1 MDALT
6 NTNAPM
12 MYDLRRFANEVMG
25 VKGVRMR
32 TDSPEFKFIADQ
44 AKKFNDMRMQALA
57 AGPQAEPKFMSITNA
72 EGRVIDV
79 LIKPNGE
86 PVVVEPK
93 TLNTQQG
100 MFTMSNPTN
109 AAPIIDPRTRQQV
122 QGYAAGP
129 MMGEDAAP
137 LGTYAPGQPAAP
149 TQTPAPTPMPSAA
162 LAPAPDQ
169 QAPQQ
174 AQFVR
179 VVSPD
184 GKTGIIPSN
193 QVDQAIKQGFQ
204 LAP

>member
-25 VKGVRMR
+25 VRGVRMR

-44 AKKFNDMRMQALA
+44 AKKFNDMRMQALSA
-57 AGPQAEPKFMSITNA
+57 SPQSEPKFMSITNP

-86 PVVVEPK
+86 PMVVEPK

-100 MFTMSNPTN
+100 MFTMANATN
-109 AAPIIDPRTRQQV
+109 AAPIIDPRTGQQV
-122 QGYAAGP
+122 KGYAAGIDL
-129 MMGEDAAP
+129 GEDAAP
-137 LGTYAPGQPAAP
+137 LGTYTPGQAAP
-149 TQTPAPTPMPSAA
+149 QQTPAPSPAPSAA
-162 LAPAPDQ
+162 PAPSP

-193 QVDQAIKQGFQ
+193 QVDQAVKQGFQ

>member
-25 VKGVRMR
+25 VRGVRMR

-44 AKKFNDMRMQALA
+44 AKKFNDMRMQALSA
-57 AGPQAEPKFMSITNA
+57 SPQSEPKFMSITNP

-86 PVVVEPK
+86 PMVIEPK

-100 MFTMSNPTN
+100 MFTMANATN
-109 AAPIIDPRTRQQV
+109 AAPIIDPRTGQQV
-122 QGYAAGP
+122 KGYAAGIDL
-129 MMGEDAAP
+129 GEDAAP
-137 LGTYAPGQPAAP
+137 LGAYTPGQAAP
-149 TQTPAPTPMPSAA
+149 QQTPAPSPAPSAA
-162 LAPAPDQ
+162 PAPSP

-193 QVDQAIKQGFQ
+193 QVDQAVKQGFQ

>member
-25 VKGVRMR
+25 VRGVRMR

-44 AKKFNDMRMQALA
+44 AKKFNDMRMQALSA
-57 AGPQAEPKFMSITNA
+57 SPQSEPKFMSITNP

-86 PVVVEPK
+86 PMVIEPK

-100 MFTMSNPTN
+100 MFTMANATN
-109 AAPIIDPRTRQQV
+109 AAPIIDPRTGQQV
-122 QGYAAGP
+122 KGYAAGIDL
-129 MMGEDAAP
+129 GEDAAP
-137 LGTYAPGQPAAP
+137 LGTYTPGQATPQ
-149 TQTPAPTPMPSAA
+149 QTPAPSPAPSAA
-162 LAPAPDQ
+162 PAPSP

-193 QVDQAIKQGFQ
+193 QVDQAVKQGFQ

>member
-25 VKGVRMR
+25 VRGVRMR

-44 AKKFNDMRMQALA
+44 AKKFNDMRMQALSA
-57 AGPQAEPKFMSITNA
+57 SPQSEPKFMSITNP

-86 PVVVEPK
+86 PMVVEPR

-100 MFTMSNPTN
+100 MFTMANATN
-109 AAPIIDPRTRQQV
+109 AAPIIDPRTGQQV
-122 QGYAAGP
+122 KGYAAGIDL
-129 MMGEDAAP
+129 GEDAAP
-137 LGTYAPGQPAAP
+137 LGTYTPGQAAP
-149 TQTPAPTPMPSAA
+149 QQTPAPSPAPSAA
-162 LAPAPDQ
+162 PAPSP

-174 AQFVR
+174 ARFVR

-193 QVDQAIKQGFQ
+193 QVDQAVKQGFQ

>member
-25 VKGVRMR
+25 VRGVRMR
-32 TDSPEFKFIADQ
+32 TDSPEFKFITDQ

-79 LIKPNGE
+79 LIKPDGE
-86 PVVVEPK
+86 PMVIEPK
-93 TLNTQQG
+93 TLTTPKG
-100 MFTMSNPTN
+100 TYTMRSATN
-109 AAPIIDPRTRQQV
+109 AVPVMLPDGSVAQNYTSSPL
-122 QGYAAGP
+122 
-129 MMGEDAAP
+129 MGEDDAS
-137 LGTYAPGQPAAP
+137 LGAYTPGQSAAP

-162 LAPAPDQ
+162 SAPTPAQ

>member
-1 MDALT
+1 
-6 NTNAPM
+6 
-12 MYDLRRFANEVMG
+12 
-25 VKGVRMR
+25 
-32 TDSPEFKFIADQ
+32 
-44 AKKFNDMRMQALA
+44 MRMQALSA
-57 AGPQAEPKFMSITNA
+57 SPQSEPKFMSITNP

-86 PVVVEPK
+86 PMVVEPK

-100 MFTMSNPTN
+100 MFTMANATN
-109 AAPIIDPRTRQQV
+109 AAPIIDPRTGQQV
-122 QGYAAGP
+122 KGYAAGIDL
-129 MMGEDAAP
+129 GEDAAP
-137 LGTYAPGQPAAP
+137 LGTYTPGQAAP
-149 TQTPAPTPMPSAA
+149 QQTPAPSPAPSAA
-162 LAPAPDQ
+162 PAPSP

-193 QVDQAIKQGFQ
+193 QVDQAVKQGFQ

>member
-86 PVVVEPK
+86 PMVVEPK
-93 TLNTQQG
+93 VQNTQQG

-109 AAPIIDPRTRQQV
+109 AVPLVDPRTGQQL
-122 QGYAAGP
+122 QGYAADP
-129 MMGEDAAP
+129 MMGGPSPAP
-137 LGTYAPGQPAAP
+137 LAGGGMAATNAPAASP
-149 TQTPAPTPMPSAA
+149 TQTPAPSPTPFPEGAVVRDKRNGKIYKVINGQ
-162 LAPAPDQ
+162 LVPGEDVPAGP
-169 QAPQQ
+169 
-174 AQFVR
+174 
-179 VVSPD
+179 
-184 GKTGIIPSN
+184 
-193 QVDQAIKQGFQ
+193 
-204 LAP
+204 

>member
-25 VKGVRMR
+25 VRGVRMR

-44 AKKFNDMRMQALA
+44 AKKFNDMRMQALSA
-57 AGPQAEPKFMSITNA
+57 SPQSEPKFMSITNP

-86 PVVVEPK
+86 PMVVEPK

-100 MFTMSNPTN
+100 MFTMANATN
-109 AAPIIDPRTRQQV
+109 AAPIIDPRTGQQV
-122 QGYAAGP
+122 KGYAAGIDL
-129 MMGEDAAP
+129 GEDAAP
-137 LGTYAPGQPAAP
+137 LGTYTPGQATPQ
-149 TQTPAPTPMPSAA
+149 QTPAPSPAPSAA
-162 LAPAPDQ
+162 PAPSP

-174 AQFVR
+174 ARFVR

-193 QVDQAIKQGFQ
+193 QVDQAVKQGFQ

>member
-25 VKGVRMR
+25 VRGVRMR

-44 AKKFNDMRMQALA
+44 AKKFNDMRMQALS
-57 AGPQAEPKFMSITNA
+57 AGPQSEPKFMSITNA

-86 PVVVEPK
+86 PMVIEPK

-100 MFTMSNPTN
+100 MFTMANATN
-109 AAPIIDPRTRQQV
+109 AAPIIDPRTGQQV
-122 QGYAAGP
+122 KGYAAGIDL
-129 MMGEDAAP
+129 GEDAAP
-137 LGTYAPGQPAAP
+137 LGTYTPGQATPQ
-149 TQTPAPTPMPSAA
+149 QTPAPSPAPSAA
-162 LAPAPDQ
+162 PAPSPQ
-169 QAPQQ
+169 VPQQ

-193 QVDQAIKQGFQ
+193 QVDQAVKQGFQ

>member
-25 VKGVRMR
+25 VRGVRMR

-44 AKKFNDMRMQALA
+44 AKKFNDMRMQALSA
-57 AGPQAEPKFMSITNA
+57 SPQSEPKFMSITNP

-86 PVVVEPK
+86 PMVIEPK

-100 MFTMSNPTN
+100 MFTMANATN
-109 AAPIIDPRTRQQV
+109 AAPIIDPRTGQQV
-122 QGYAAGP
+122 KGYAAGIDL
-129 MMGEDAAP
+129 GEDAAP
-137 LGTYAPGQPAAP
+137 LGTYTPGQATPQ
-149 TQTPAPTPMPSAA
+149 QTPAPSA
-162 LAPAPDQ
+162 APAPSP

-193 QVDQAIKQGFQ
+193 QVDQAVKQGFQ

>member
-129 MMGEDAAP
+129 MMGEDTAP

-162 LAPAPDQ
+162 PAPAPDQ

-193 QVDQAIKQGFQ
+193 QVDQALKQGFQ

>member
-25 VKGVRMR
+25 VRGVRMR

-44 AKKFNDMRMQALA
+44 AKKFNDMRMQALS
-57 AGPQAEPKFMSITNA
+57 AGPQSEPKFMSITNA

-79 LIKPNGE
+79 LIKPDGE
-86 PVVVEPK
+86 PMVIEPK

-100 MFTMSNPTN
+100 MFTMANATN
-109 AAPIIDPRTRQQV
+109 AAPIIDPRTGQQV
-122 QGYAAGP
+122 KGYAAGIDL
-129 MMGEDAAP
+129 GEDAAP
-137 LGTYAPGQPAAP
+137 LGTYTPGQAAP
-149 TQTPAPTPMPSAA
+149 QQTPAPSPAPSAV
-162 LAPAPDQ
+162 PAPSPQ
-169 QAPQQ
+169 SPQQ
-174 AQFVR
+174 AQSVR
-179 VVSPD
+179 VISPD
-184 GKTGIIPSN
+184 GRMGIIPAA

>member
-12 MYDLRRFANEVMG
+12 MYDLRRFANDVMG
-25 VKGVRMR
+25 VRGVRMR

-44 AKKFNDMRMQALA
+44 AKKFNDMRMQALS
-57 AGPQAEPKFMSITNA
+57 AGPQSEPKFMSITNP

-86 PVVVEPK
+86 PMVIEPK

-100 MFTMSNPTN
+100 MFTMANATN
-109 AAPIIDPRTRQQV
+109 AAPIIDPRTGQQV
-122 QGYAAGP
+122 KGYAAGIDL
-129 MMGEDAAP
+129 GEDAAP
-137 LGTYAPGQPAAP
+137 LGTYTLGQAAP
-149 TQTPAPTPMPSAA
+149 QQTPAPSPAPSAA
-162 LAPAPDQ
+162 PAPSP

-193 QVDQAIKQGFQ
+193 QVDQAVKQGFQ

>member
-12 MYDLRRFANEVMG
+12 MYDLRRFANEIMG
-25 VKGVRMR
+25 VRGVRMR

-44 AKKFNDMRMQALA
+44 AKKFNDMRMQALSA
-57 AGPQAEPKFMSITNA
+57 SPQSEPKFMSITNP

-86 PVVVEPK
+86 PMVVEPK

-100 MFTMSNPTN
+100 MFTMANATN
-109 AAPIIDPRTRQQV
+109 AAPIIDPRTGQQV
-122 QGYAAGP
+122 KGYAAGIDL
-129 MMGEDAAP
+129 GEDAAP
-137 LGTYAPGQPAAP
+137 LGTYTPGQTAP
-149 TQTPAPTPMPSAA
+149 QQTPAPSPAPSAA
-162 LAPAPDQ
+162 PTPSP

-174 AQFVR
+174 ARFVR

-193 QVDQAIKQGFQ
+193 QVDQAVKQGFQ

>member
-25 VKGVRMR
+25 VRGVRMR

-44 AKKFNDMRMQALA
+44 AKKFNDMRMQALSA
-57 AGPQAEPKFMSITNA
+57 SPQSEPKFMSITNP

-86 PVVVEPK
+86 PMVIEPK

-100 MFTMSNPTN
+100 MFTMANATN
-109 AAPIIDPRTRQQV
+109 AAPIIDPRTGQQV
-122 QGYAAGP
+122 KGYAAGIDL
-129 MMGEDAAP
+129 GEDAAP
-137 LGTYAPGQPAAP
+137 LGTYTPGQATPQ
-149 TQTPAPTPMPSAA
+149 QTPAPS
-162 LAPAPDQ
+162 PAPSP

-193 QVDQAIKQGFQ
+193 QVDQAVKQGFQ

>member
-25 VKGVRMR
+25 IRGVRMP

-86 PVVVEPK
+86 PMVIEPK
-93 TLNTQQG
+93 TLKTPQG
-100 MFTMSNPTN
+100 TFSMTSPTN
-109 AAPIIDPRTRQQV
+109 AAPVYLPDGSVAQNYTSDESMYGGAP
-122 QGYAAGP
+122 APLAGGG
-129 MMGEDAAP
+129 MMATNAPAAAP
-137 LGTYAPGQPAAP
+137 S
-149 TQTPAPTPMPSAA
+149 QTPAPSPTPFPDAA
-162 LAPAPDQ
+162 T
-169 QAPQQ
+169 
-174 AQFVR
+174 VR
-179 VVSPD
+179 RKRD
-184 GKTGIIPSN
+184 GKLFKVVNG
-193 QVDQAIKQGFQ
+193 Q
-204 LAP
+204 LVELGP

>member
-25 VKGVRMR
+25 VRGVRMR

-44 AKKFNDMRMQALA
+44 AKKFNDMRMQALSA
-57 AGPQAEPKFMSITNA
+57 SPQSEPKFMSITNP

-86 PVVVEPK
+86 PMVIEPK

-100 MFTMSNPTN
+100 MFTMANATN
-109 AAPIIDPRTRQQV
+109 AAPIIDPRTGQQV
-122 QGYAAGP
+122 KGYAAGIDL
-129 MMGEDAAP
+129 GEDAAP
-137 LGTYAPGQPAAP
+137 LGTYTPGQAAP
-149 TQTPAPTPMPSAA
+149 QQTPAPSPAPSAA
-162 LAPAPDQ
+162 PAPSP

-193 QVDQAIKQGFQ
+193 QVDQAVKQGFQ

>member
-12 MYDLRRFANEVMG
+12 MYDLRRFANEIMG
-25 VKGVRMR
+25 VRGVRMP
-32 TDSPEFKFIADQ
+32 TDSPEFKFITDQ

-100 MFTMSNPTN
+100 MFTMANPTN
-109 AAPIIDPRTRQQV
+109 AAPIIDPRTGEQV
-122 QGYAAGP
+122 MGYAADPFGAGGAP
-129 MMGEDAAP
+129 AP
-137 LGTYAPGQPAAP
+137 LAGGGMMATNAPTAAP
-149 TQTPAPTPMPSAA
+149 TQTPAPSPSPFPEGATIR
-162 LAPAPDQ
+162 DK
-169 QAPQQ
+169 
-174 AQFVR
+174 R
-179 VVSPD
+179 D
-184 GKTGIIPSN
+184 GKLYKIVNGQP
-193 QVDQAIKQGFQ
+193 VPVG
-204 LAP
+204 P

>member
-1 MDALT
+1 
-6 NTNAPM
+6 M

-162 LAPAPDQ
+162 PAPAPDQ

>member
-25 VKGVRMR
+25 VRGVRMR

-44 AKKFNDMRMQALA
+44 AKKFNDMRMQALSA
-57 AGPQAEPKFMSITNA
+57 SPQSEPKFMSITNP

-86 PVVVEPK
+86 PMVIEPK

-100 MFTMSNPTN
+100 MFTMANATN
-109 AAPIIDPRTRQQV
+109 AAPIIDPRTGQQV
-122 QGYAAGP
+122 KGYAAGIDL
-129 MMGEDAAP
+129 GEDAAP
-137 LGTYAPGQPAAP
+137 LGTYTPGQAAP
-149 TQTPAPTPMPSAA
+149 QQTPAPSPAPSAA
-162 LAPAPDQ
+162 PAPSP

>member
-44 AKKFNDMRMQALA
+44 AKKFNDMRMQALSA
-57 AGPQAEPKFMSITNA
+57 SPQSEPKFMSITNP

-86 PVVVEPK
+86 PMVIEPK

-100 MFTMSNPTN
+100 MFTMANATN
-109 AAPIIDPRTRQQV
+109 AAPIIDPRTGQQV
-122 QGYAAGP
+122 KGYAAGIDL
-129 MMGEDAAP
+129 GEDAAP
-137 LGTYAPGQPAAP
+137 LGTYTPGQAAP
-149 TQTPAPTPMPSAA
+149 QQTPAPSPAPSAA
-162 LAPAPDQ
+162 PAPSP

-193 QVDQAIKQGFQ
+193 QVDQAVKQGFQ

>member
-12 MYDLRRFANEVMG
+12 MYDLRRFANEIMG
-25 VKGVRMR
+25 VRGVRMR

-44 AKKFNDMRMQALA
+44 AKKFNDMRMQALSA
-57 AGPQAEPKFMSITNA
+57 SPQSEPKFMSITNP

-86 PVVVEPK
+86 PMVVEPK

-100 MFTMSNPTN
+100 MFTMANATN
-109 AAPIIDPRTRQQV
+109 AAPIIDPRTGQQV
-122 QGYAAGP
+122 KGYAAGIDL
-129 MMGEDAAP
+129 GEDAAP
-137 LGTYAPGQPAAP
+137 LGTYTPGQATPQ
-149 TQTPAPTPMPSAA
+149 QTPAPPPAPSAA
-162 LAPAPDQ
+162 PAPSP

-174 AQFVR
+174 ARFVR

-193 QVDQAIKQGFQ
+193 QVDQAVKQGFQ

>member
-1 MDALT
+1 
-6 NTNAPM
+6 
-12 MYDLRRFANEVMG
+12 
-25 VKGVRMR
+25 
-32 TDSPEFKFIADQ
+32 
-44 AKKFNDMRMQALA
+44 
-57 AGPQAEPKFMSITNA
+57 MSIRRVVSFHYTLRDP

-86 PVVVEPK
+86 PMVIEPK

-100 MFTMSNPTN
+100 MFTMANATN
-109 AAPIIDPRTRQQV
+109 AAPIIDPRTGQQV
-122 QGYAAGP
+122 KGYAAGIDL
-129 MMGEDAAP
+129 GEDAAP
-137 LGTYAPGQPAAP
+137 LGTYTPGQATPQ
-149 TQTPAPTPMPSAA
+149 QTPAPSA
-162 LAPAPDQ
+162 APAPSP

-193 QVDQAIKQGFQ
+193 QVDQAVKQGFQ

>member
-162 LAPAPDQ
+162 PAPAPDQ